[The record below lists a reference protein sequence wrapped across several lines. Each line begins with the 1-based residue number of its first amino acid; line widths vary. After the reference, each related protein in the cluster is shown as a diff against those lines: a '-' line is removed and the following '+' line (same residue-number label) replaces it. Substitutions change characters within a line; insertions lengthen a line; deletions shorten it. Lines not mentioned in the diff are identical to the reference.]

1 MSFRRQMYTPFGAGS
16 LTQQKWCAQCFL
28 QLPDLSAEGRLRDE
42 QSLGCL
48 AEIQFLGQN
57 HEIAKLS
64 KRDLV

>member
-16 LTQQKWCAQCFL
+16 LTQQKGGAQCFL

-42 QSLGCL
+42 QPFGCP

-57 HEIAKLS
+57 HEITKLS
-64 KRDLV
+64 KRDSV